1 MKKSQQSVLV
11 LVLSIALF
19 GCSDGEYQAMSGQTM
34 GTYYALKYQTSA
46 VCQPQQGDVDELLD
60 RVNVS
65 MSTYRDD
72 SELSRINAS
81 QATDWVSVSAS
92 LGKVLSAASTVYEQS
107 SGAFD
112 VTVGPLVN
120 LWGFGPANAGAEPDA
135 AAQSAAAAR
144 VGMHKLQVERDR
156 LRKAQPDLYIDLSA
170 LAKGFGVD
178 ELVRYL
184 GDSGCTDFMVDIGGE
199 IRTAG
204 INDKGVA
211 WRVGIESPRP
221 EQLGGLHRVLQVQG
235 MAVATSGDYR
245 NYRVV
250 DGRRVDHVLDPR
262 TGTPADNHVVSA
274 TVMHASAMWADAY
287 ATALMV
293 LGWQAGQQF
302 AREYRLPVFLI
313 RRTPTGEERFESFYN
328 EAMAQYL
335 LAP

>member
-1 MKKSQQSVLV
+1 
-11 LVLSIALF
+11 
-19 GCSDGEYQAMSGQTM
+19 M
-34 GTYYALKYQTSA
+34 GTYYALKFQTSA
-46 VCQPQQGDVDELLD
+46 VCRPQQAEVDGLLD
-60 RVNVS
+60 GVNAS

-92 LGKVLSAASTVYEQS
+92 LCKVLSAASTVYKQS

-120 LWGFGPANAGAEPDA
+120 LWGFGPGKAGDEPDA
-135 AAQSAAAAR
+135 AEQSSAAAR
-144 VGMHKLQVERDR
+144 VGMHQLHIERER
-156 LRKAQPDLYIDLSA
+156 VRKARPDLYIDLSA

-184 GDSGCTDFMVDIGGE
+184 DEIGCTDFMVDVGGE

-204 INDKGVA
+204 INDQGVA

-221 EQLGGLHRVLQVQG
+221 EQLGGVHRVLQVQG

-245 NYRVV
+245 NYRLV
-250 DGRRVDHVLDPR
+250 DGRRVDHLLDPR
-262 TGTPADNHVVSA
+262 SGRPADNHVVSA
-274 TVMHASAMWADAY
+274 TVVHPSAMWADAY

-293 LGWQAGQQF
+293 LGWQAGAQF
-302 AREYRLPVFLI
+302 AREHHLPVFLI
-313 RRTPTGEERFESFYN
+313 RRNPVDEERFESFYN
-328 EAMAQYL
+328 QAMAQYL
-335 LAP
+335 VAP